1 MNQMFEKYAAFIVRR
16 RRWVIFAI
24 LLMTGFLGSR
34 LMNLQVDMDQD
45 TWVPQ
50 SHPFVKT
57 TKSLEKMFGGRE
69 IIMIGVA
76 PKDGDI
82 FQPEVLAR
90 IDRIQTEIENM
101 PEAIR
106 HNVISLAAN
115 KVKDI
120 KGSAEGLEVQEM
132 MASVPRSDAEMAALR
147 ERVKRN
153 TIYTNSLVSP
163 DYKAAAVIADF
174 KLDYTKPSYE
184 PLMKKIDAILERERS
199 AGVAVYR
206 AGLPVDFGSFEHN
219 MMQMPMFFGV
229 ALLIIMAIQYYSFR
243 SFQGM
248 LLPIV
253 TALMSVVWALGFMG
267 LMGVHMDGLN
277 TTTPILIMAVA
288 AGHSIQI
295 LKRYYED
302 YHQLRVAEPLSDRKW
317 LSQRAV
323 AACIGHVGPIVGT
336 ASVIAII
343 TFYTLTQSEV
353 SASSHF
359 GFFAGSGVLATLIL
373 EMTLIPALRA
383 SLPAP
388 KVRETESEQKSGALD
403 RGLNALAR
411 GLSGGKAPAILAAGI
426 ALVAV
431 VGSGVMFI
439 NVDNSLKNFSRPD
452 SLVRTDDAAMNKL
465 FGGTNTVFF
474 LVEGLNEDT
483 IKDPKVL
490 KGMDTLQTF
499 LQTQPHVGKAMS
511 IVDIVKRLNMS
522 MHGDDPTYNTIPD
535 DPKLVGQYL
544 FMYSMS
550 GGPQDFSSYVDAGYK
565 RAAMWVFVK
574 TDSTTYAT
582 QLHDKVQ
589 AIIANNFPPGVSV
602 RMGGSLAQTVAGNEA
617 LTQDKGN
624 SVWQMIAVV
633 FILSSLALRSFVG
646 GVFVT
651 LPLAIVVFANFG
663 VMGWLGIPLDMG
675 TMTTAAMA
683 IGIGADYELY
693 LLFRFKEELARTS
706 DSFEATRKSL
716 VTSGK
721 AVIYVALSIAAGY
734 SFLLTSGFAFY
745 TRLAV
750 MVIAT
755 MIVSGFVAVIFLRAM
770 TMVFKPNFIYGT
782 ARKAQG
788 MPAAAAQLEKQV

>member
-1 MNQMFEKYAAFIVRR
+1 MNTFFEKYARFIVQE
-16 RRWVIFAI
+16 RRWVILAI

-57 TKSLEKMFGGRE
+57 TKTLEKMFGGRE
-69 IIMIGVA
+69 IVMIGIA
-76 PKDGDI
+76 PKNGDI
-82 FQPEVLAR
+82 YQPEVLAR
-90 IDRIQTEIENM
+90 VARIQHEIENM

-120 KGSAEGLEVQEM
+120 KGSADGLEVQPM
-132 MASVPRSDAEMAALR
+132 MAQVPSSPEEIAALR
-147 ERVKRN
+147 ERVTRN
-153 TIYTNSLVSP
+153 AIYTNSLVSP
-163 DYKAAAVIADF
+163 DGRATAILADF
-174 KLDYTKPSYE
+174 KLDYSKPSYE
-184 PLMKKIDAILERERS
+184 PLMAKIRAIMDRERTGDI
-199 AGVAVYR
+199 AIYA

-229 ALLIIMAIQYYSFR
+229 ALLIIMLIQYYSFR

-253 TALMSVVWALGFMG
+253 TALLSVIWALGFMG

-288 AGHSIQI
+288 AGHSVQI

-302 YHQLRVAEPLSDRKW
+302 FQRLRTLEPHSDRKW

-323 AACIGHVGPIVGT
+323 VDCMGHVGPIVGT

-388 KVRETESEQKSGALD
+388 KVKETAARKASLLDRMLGALAH
-403 RGLNALAR
+403 GLA
-411 GLSGGKAPAILAAGI
+411 GGRAGWILAAG
-426 ALVAV
+426 VAV
-431 VGSGVMFI
+431 VALLGAGVAFI

-452 SLVRTDDAAMNKL
+452 SLVRQDDAALNGL

-474 LVEGLNEDT
+474 LVEGLQADA

-490 KGMDTLQTF
+490 KAIDELQNFVTA
-499 LQTQPHVGKAMS
+499 QPHVGKAMS
-511 IVDIVKRLNMS
+511 IVDIVKRLNGA
-522 MHGDDPTYNTIPD
+522 MHGDDPAYFRIPD
-535 DPKLVGQYL
+535 DQKLVAQYL
-544 FMYSMS
+544 FMYSLS
-550 GGPQDFSSYVDAGYK
+550 GGPKDFSSYIDGDYK

-574 TDSTTYAT
+574 TDSTSYAT
-582 QLHDKVQ
+582 ELHERAQALIKDK
-589 AIIANNFPPGVSV
+589 FPPGVTV
-602 RMGGSLAQTVAGNEA
+602 RMGGSLAQTVAGNNA
-617 LTQDKGN
+617 LTEDKWM
-624 SVWQMIAVV
+624 SVWQMVAVV
-633 FILSSLALRSFVG
+633 FVLSSLALRSLVG

-651 LPLAIVVFANFG
+651 LPLTIVVFANFG

-693 LLFRFKEELARTS
+693 LLFRFKEELSRTH
-706 DSFEATRKSL
+706 DSYEATYRSL

-755 MIVSGFVAVIFLRAM
+755 MIVSGFVAVIFLRAL
-770 TMVFKPNFIYGT
+770 TMVFKPRFIYG
-782 ARKAQG
+782 AHNER
-788 MPAAAAQLEKQV
+788 AAAGAAIGLEKRA

>member
-1 MNQMFEKYAAFIVRR
+1 MNKLFENYAAFIVAR
-16 RRWVIFAI
+16 RRWVIAAI
-24 LLMTGFLGSR
+24 IIMTGLLGSR

-57 TKSLEKMFGGRE
+57 TKALEKMFGGRE
-69 IIMIGVA
+69 IIMIGIA

-90 IDRIQTEIENM
+90 VDRIQREIENM

-120 KGSAEGLEVQEM
+120 KGDAEGLAVQPM
-132 MASVPRSDAEMAALR
+132 MAAVPSTHAQMAELKA
-147 ERVKRN
+147 RVQRN
-153 TIYTNSLVSP
+153 AIYTNSLVSP

-199 AGVAVYR
+199 AGIAVYR

-219 MMQMPMFFGV
+219 MMQMPMYFGV
-229 ALLIIMAIQYYSFR
+229 ALLIIMAIQYFSFR

-302 YHQLRVAEPLSDRKW
+302 FNQLRAAEPLSDRKW

-323 AACIGHVGPIVGT
+323 VACMGHVGPIVGT

-343 TFYTLTQSEV
+343 TFYTLTRSEV

-388 KVRETESEQKSGALD
+388 KLRETESEQKTGILD
-403 RGLNALAR
+403 RMLGALAR
-411 GLSGGKAPAILAAGI
+411 GLSGGSAGAILAAGI

-431 VGSGVMFI
+431 IGAGVMFI

-452 SLVRTDDAAMNKL
+452 SLVRTDDDAMNKL

-474 LVEGLNEDT
+474 LVEGLNDDT

-490 KGMDTLQTF
+490 KGMEALQDY
-499 LQTQPHVGKAMS
+499 LVTQPHVGKAMS

-522 MHGDDPTYNTIPD
+522 MHGDDPAFNTIPD
-535 DPKLVGQYL
+535 DPKLVAQYL
-544 FMYSMS
+544 FMYSLS
-550 GGPQDFSSYVDAGYK
+550 GGPQDFSSYVDTGYK

-582 QLHDKVQ
+582 ELHGKVQ
-589 AIIANNFPPGVSV
+589 AIIADKFPPTVTV

-617 LTQDKGN
+617 LTKDKWG
-624 SVWQMIAVV
+624 SVWQMMAVV
-633 FILSSLALRSFVG
+633 FILSSLALRSLIG
-646 GVFVT
+646 GIFVT

-706 DSFEATRKSL
+706 NSYEATRKSL

-755 MIVSGFVAVIFLRAM
+755 MMVSGFVAVIFLRAM
-770 TMVFKPNFIYGT
+770 TMVFKPKFIYGS
-782 ARKAQG
+782 ASR
-788 MPAAAAQLEKQV
+788 PDSVPSNVVQLEKQA

>member
-1 MNQMFEKYAAFIVRR
+1 MNKFFERYASFIVRR
-16 RRWVIFAI
+16 RYWVMLAV

-34 LMNLQVDMDQD
+34 LMSLQIDMDQD

-57 TKSLEKMFGGRE
+57 TKALEKMFGGRE
-69 IIMIGVA
+69 IVVIGIA
-76 PKDGDI
+76 PKNGDI
-82 FQPEVLAR
+82 YQPEVLAR
-90 IDRIQTEIENM
+90 IDRIQREIENL

-120 KGSAEGLEVQEM
+120 EGTADGLQVQPIMAAVPTNAE
-132 MASVPRSDAEMAALR
+132 EMAALKL
-147 ERVKRN
+147 RVQRN
-153 TIYTNSLVSP
+153 TIYANSLVSP
-163 DYKAAAVIADF
+163 DHRATAVIADF
-174 KLDYTKPSYE
+174 KLDYSKPNYE
-184 PLMKKIDAILERERS
+184 PLMAKIRAIMDKERTPEIDLY
-199 AGVAVYR
+199 A
-206 AGLPVDFGSFEHN
+206 AGLPVDFGWFEHN
-219 MMQMPMFFGV
+219 MMQMPMFFGA
-229 ALLIIMAIQYYSFR
+229 ALLIIMAIQYLSFR

-248 LLPIV
+248 ALPIV
-253 TALMSVVWALGFMG
+253 TALLSVIWALGLMG
-267 LMGVHMDGLN
+267 LSGVHMDGLN

-302 YHQLRVAEPLSDRKW
+302 FHRLRTAEPLSDPKW

-323 AACIGHVGPIVGT
+323 VECIGHVGPIVGT
-336 ASVIAII
+336 ASLIAII
-343 TFYTLTQSEV
+343 TFYTLTRSEV

-383 SLPAP
+383 TLPAP
-388 KVRETESEQKSGALD
+388 KVRETDAEQKSGVLD
-403 RGLNALAR
+403 RMLGALAR
-411 GLSGGKAPAILAAGI
+411 GLSGGRAPLILMGGVVLVGVIGAGTLRI
-426 ALVAV
+426 D
-431 VGSGVMFI
+431 
-439 NVDNSLKNFSRPD
+439 VDNSLKNFSRPD
-452 SLVRTDDAAMNKL
+452 SLVRKDDAALNGM

-474 LVEGLNEDT
+474 LIEGVDEDT

-490 KGMDTLQTF
+490 KGMEILQNH
-499 LQTQPHVGKAMS
+499 LVSQPHVGKAMS
-511 IVDIVKRLNMS
+511 IVDIVKRMNMA
-522 MHGDDPTYNTIPD
+522 MHGDDPRYDAVPD
-535 DPKLVGQYL
+535 DKKLIAQYL
-544 FMYSMS
+544 FMYSLS
-550 GGPQDFSSYVDAGYK
+550 GGPKDFSSYVDNSYK

-574 TDSTTYAT
+574 TDSTSYAT
-582 QLHDKVQ
+582 TLHQNVQ
-589 AIIANNFPPGVSV
+589 KIIAEHFPSNVTV

-617 LTQDKGN
+617 LTRDKSD

-633 FILSSLALRSFVG
+633 FVLSSLALRSLVG
-646 GVFVT
+646 GIFVT
-651 LPLAIVVFANFG
+651 LPLGIVVFANFG

-693 LLFRFKEELARTS
+693 LLFRFKEELARTNNS
-706 DSFEATRKSL
+706 HQATYRSL
-716 VTSGK
+716 LTSGK

-734 SFLLTSGFAFY
+734 AIMLSSGFAFY

-770 TMVFKPNFIYGT
+770 TMVFKPSFIYGRHQ
-782 ARKAQG
+782 ASAG
-788 MPAAAAQLEKQV
+788 AAPQMEGQR

>member
-1 MNQMFEKYAAFIVRR
+1 MNTLFEKYTSFIVKR
-16 RRWVIFAI
+16 RRWVILAI
-24 LLMTGFLGSR
+24 LLITGFLGSR

-57 TKSLEKMFGGRE
+57 TKELQKMFGGRE
-69 IIMIGVA
+69 IVMIGIA
-76 PKDGDI
+76 PKNGDI

-90 IDRIQTEIENM
+90 VDRIQREIENM

-120 KGSAEGLEVQEM
+120 KGTTDGLEVQPM
-132 MASVPRSDAEMAALR
+132 MARVPTTPAEMDALR
-147 ERVKRN
+147 VRVARN
-153 TIYTNSLVSP
+153 QIYSNSLVSP
-163 DYKAAAVIADF
+163 DYRAAAVIADF
-174 KLDYTKPSYE
+174 KLDYSKPSYE
-184 PLMKKIDAILERERS
+184 PLMTKIRAILDRERTPEI
-199 AGVAVYR
+199 AVYV

-219 MMQMPMFFGV
+219 MMQMPIFFGV
-229 ALLIIMAIQYYSFR
+229 AMLIIMLIQYFSFR

-253 TALMSVVWALGFMG
+253 TAMLSVVWALGFMG
-267 LMGVHMDGLN
+267 LSGVHMDGLN

-302 YHQLRVAEPLSDRKW
+302 FHRLRTLEPHADKKW

-323 AACIGHVGPIVGT
+323 VECMGHVGPIVGT
-336 ASVIAII
+336 ASLIAII
-343 TFYTLTQSEV
+343 TFYTLTHSEV

-388 KVRETESEQKSGALD
+388 KLRETNSEQMKGPLD
-403 RGLNALAR
+403 KMLGALAR
-411 GLSGGKAPAILAAGI
+411 GLAGGRAPMILAAGVL
-426 ALVAV
+426 LVAAI
-431 VGSGVMFI
+431 GSGAFRI

-452 SLVRTDDAAMNKL
+452 SLVRTDDKALNNL

-474 LVEGLNEDT
+474 LVEGLDADA
-483 IKDPKVL
+483 IKDPKIL
-490 KGMDTLQTF
+490 KGMDVLQNY
-499 LQTQPHVGKAMS
+499 LATQPNVGKVMS
-511 IVDIVKRLNMS
+511 IVDIVKRLNQS
-522 MHGDDPTYNTIPD
+522 MHGDDPAFNVVPND
-535 DPKLVGQYL
+535 QKLIAQYL
-544 FMYSMS
+544 FMYSLS
-550 GGPQDFSSYVDAGYK
+550 GGPQDFSSYVDNDYK

-582 QLHDKVQ
+582 QLHENVQ
-589 AIIANNFPPGVSV
+589 SIIKANFPPGVSV
-602 RMGGSLAQTVAGNEA
+602 RMGGSLAQTVAGNHA
-617 LTQDKGN
+617 LTQDKSN
-624 SVWQMIAVV
+624 NVFQMIAVV
-633 FILSSLALRSFVG
+633 FILSSLVLRSLVG

-651 LPLAIVVFANFG
+651 LPLMIVVFANFG

-693 LLFRFKEELARTS
+693 LLFRFKEELSRTN
-706 DSFEATRKSL
+706 DSYTATYKSL

-721 AVIYVALSIAAGY
+721 AVIYVALSVAAGY

-770 TMVFKPNFIYGT
+770 TMVFKPNFIYGN
-782 ARKAQG
+782 
-788 MPAAAAQLEKQV
+788 KQKWTTLAVNALQKE

>member
-1 MNQMFEKYAAFIVRR
+1 MHTFFEKYASFIVLR

-57 TKSLEKMFGGRE
+57 TKALEKMFGGRE
-69 IIMIGVA
+69 IVMIGIA
-76 PKDGDI
+76 PKKGDI
-82 FQPEVLAR
+82 YQPEVLAR
-90 IDRIQTEIENM
+90 IDRIQHEIENM

-120 KGSAEGLEVQEM
+120 EGNADGLAVQPMMAKVPETAQEM
-132 MASVPRSDAEMAALR
+132 TALR
-147 ERVKRN
+147 ERVDRN
-153 TIYTNSLVSP
+153 KIYTNSLVSP
-163 DYKAAAVIADF
+163 NHRAAAVIADF
-174 KLDYTKPSYE
+174 KLDYSKPSYE
-184 PLMKKIDAILERERS
+184 PLMVKIHAIMDRERT
-199 AGVAVYR
+199 ADIELYT

-229 ALLIIMAIQYYSFR
+229 ALLIIMAIQYLSFR

-253 TALMSVVWALGFMG
+253 TALLSVVWALGLMG
-267 LMGVHMDGLN
+267 LAGVHMDGLN

-302 YHQLRVAEPLSDRKW
+302 FQRLRALEPLADAKW

-323 AACIGHVGPIVGT
+323 VECMRHVGPIVGT
-336 ASVIAII
+336 ASLIAII
-343 TFYTLTQSEV
+343 TFYTLTHSEV

-383 SLPAP
+383 TLPAP
-388 KVRETESEQKSGALD
+388 KLRETDAEKKNALLD
-403 RGLNALAR
+403 RMLGTLAR
-411 GLSGGKAPAILAAGI
+411 GLSGGRAPAILMGGVVVVCIVAAGV
-426 ALVAV
+426 LR
-431 VGSGVMFI
+431 I

-452 SLVRTDDAAMNKL
+452 SVIRKDDAALNQL

-474 LVEGLNEDT
+474 LVEGVDEDT
-483 IKDPKVL
+483 IKDPAVL
-490 KGMDTLQTF
+490 KGMDKLQTY
-499 LQTQPHVGKAMS
+499 LQSQPHVGKAMS
-511 IVDIVKRLNMS
+511 IVDIVKRLNQA
-522 MHGDDPTYNTIPD
+522 MHGDDAAYHVIPD
-535 DPKLVGQYL
+535 DPKLIAQYL
-544 FMYSMS
+544 FMYSLS
-550 GGPQDFSSYVDAGYK
+550 GGPQDFSSYVDNGYR

-582 QLHDKVQ
+582 ELHDRVQ
-589 AIIANNFPPGVSV
+589 TIIADSFPANVTV
-602 RMGGSLAQTVAGNEA
+602 RMGGSLAQTVAGNQA
-617 LTQDKGN
+617 LTHDKSN

-633 FILSSLALRSFVG
+633 FILSSLALRSLIG
-646 GVFVT
+646 GIFVT
-651 LPLAIVVFANFG
+651 LPLGIVVVANFG

-693 LLFRFKEELARTS
+693 LLFRFKEELARS
-706 DSFEATRKSL
+706 KDSAVATHRSL

-721 AVIYVALSIAAGY
+721 AVIYVAISIAAGY
-734 SFLLTSGFAFY
+734 AFLLTSGFAFY

-755 MIVSGFVAVIFLRAM
+755 MMVSAFVAVIFLRAM
-770 TMVFKPNFIYGT
+770 TMVFKPKFIYGRQNAPTRAT
-782 ARKAQG
+782 AA
-788 MPAAAAQLEKQV
+788 PHLESQT

>member
-1 MNQMFEKYAAFIVRR
+1 MNKFFENYASFIVRK

-24 LLMTGFLGSR
+24 LLVTGLLGSR

-57 TKSLEKMFGGRE
+57 TKALEKMFGGRE
-69 IIMIGVA
+69 IVMIGIA
-76 PKDGDI
+76 PTQGDI

-90 IDRIQTEIENM
+90 IDRIQHEIENM

-120 KGSAEGLEVQEM
+120 KGDAEGLAVQPM
-132 MASVPRSDAEMAALR
+132 MEQVPSNPVEMAALKA
-147 ERVKRN
+147 RVQRN
-153 TIYTNSLVSP
+153 AIYTNSLVSP

-184 PLMKKIDAILERERS
+184 PLMKKIDAILERERTS
-199 AGVAVYR
+199 GIHLYR

-219 MMQMPMFFGV
+219 MMQIPMFFGV

-253 TALMSVVWALGFMG
+253 TALLSVLWALGFMG

-302 YHQLRVAEPLSDRKW
+302 YAQLRFDEPLSDRKW

-323 AACIGHVGPIVGT
+323 VACMGHVGPIVGT

-343 TFYTLTQSEV
+343 TFYTLTRSEV

-388 KVRETESEQKSGALD
+388 KVRETESESRTGFLD
-403 RGLNALAR
+403 RMLGALAR
-411 GLSGGKAPAILAAGI
+411 GLSGGRAPLILAGGV

-431 VGSGVMFI
+431 IGAGVMFI

-452 SLVRTDDAAMNKL
+452 SLVRTDDAAMNRL

-474 LVEGLNEDT
+474 LVEGTSVDA

-490 KGMDTLQTF
+490 KGMDVLQTY

-511 IVDIVKRLNMS
+511 IVDIVKRLNQS
-522 MHGDDPTYNTIPD
+522 MHGDDPAYNTIPD
-535 DPKLVGQYL
+535 DPKLVAQYL
-544 FMYSMS
+544 FMYSLS
-550 GGPQDFSSYVDAGYK
+550 GGPQDFSSYVDSGYQ

-582 QLHDKVQ
+582 ELHENVQ
-589 AIIANNFPPGVSV
+589 KIIAANFPPNVTV
-602 RMGGSLAQTVAGNEA
+602 RMGGSLAQTVAGNQA
-617 LTQDKGN
+617 LTDDKWS
-624 SVWQMIAVV
+624 SVWQMMAVV
-633 FILSSLALRSFVG
+633 FILSSLALRSLVG

-693 LLFRFKEELARTS
+693 LLFRFKEELAKS
-706 DSFEATRKSL
+706 GDSYEATYKSL

-770 TMVFKPNFIYGT
+770 TMVFKPNFIYGQ
-782 ARKAQG
+782 RKPSAL
-788 MPAAAAQLEKQV
+788 PANVVQLEKQL

>member
-1 MNQMFEKYAAFIVRR
+1 MNKFFESYANFIVRK
-16 RRWVIFAI
+16 RRWVIFAV

-57 TKSLEKMFGGRE
+57 TKALEKMFGGRE
-69 IIMIGVA
+69 IVMIGIA
-76 PKDGDI
+76 PKHGDI
-82 FQPEVLAR
+82 YQPEVLAR
-90 IDRIQTEIENM
+90 IDRIQHEIENM

-120 KGSAEGLEVQEM
+120 QGSPDGLAVQPM
-132 MASVPRSDAEMAALR
+132 MASVPATAEEMAALR
-147 ERVKRN
+147 ERVARN
-153 TIYTNSLVSP
+153 KIYANSLVAP
-163 DYKAAAVIADF
+163 DNRAAAVIADF
-174 KLDYTKPSYE
+174 KLDYSKPSYE
-184 PLMKKIDAILERERS
+184 PLMAKIHAIMDRERTDDI
-199 AGVAVYR
+199 ALYT

-229 ALLIIMAIQYYSFR
+229 ALLIIMAIQYFSFR

-248 LLPIV
+248 LLPIL
-253 TALMSVVWALGFMG
+253 TALMSVVWALGLMG
-267 LMGVHMDGLN
+267 LSGVHMDGLN

-302 YHQLRVAEPLSDRKW
+302 FHRLRTLEPLSDRKW

-323 AACIGHVGPIVGT
+323 VECMGHVGPIVGT
-336 ASVIAII
+336 ASLIAII
-343 TFYTLTQSEV
+343 TFYTLTHSEV

-383 SLPAP
+383 TLPAP
-388 KVRETESEQKSGALD
+388 KLKETDSEQKTGPLD
-403 RGLNALAR
+403 RMLGALAR
-411 GLSGGKAPAILAAGI
+411 GLSGGRAPLILAAGVL
-426 ALVAV
+426 LV
-431 VGSGVMFI
+431 GVIGAGVLRI

-452 SLVRTDDAAMNKL
+452 SLVRTDDAALNQL

-474 LVEGLNEDT
+474 LVEGVNEDT
-483 IKDPKVL
+483 IKDPAVL
-490 KGMDTLQTF
+490 KGMDKLQTY
-499 LQTQPHVGKAMS
+499 LLSQPHVGKAMS
-511 IVDIVKRLNMS
+511 LVDIVKRLNQA
-522 MHGDDPTYNTIPD
+522 MHGDDPAFHVIPD
-535 DPKLVGQYL
+535 DPKLIAQYL
-544 FMYSMS
+544 FMYSLS
-550 GGPQDFSSYVDAGYK
+550 GGPQDFSSYVDNGYR

-574 TDSTTYAT
+574 TDSTTYASE
-582 QLHDKVQ
+582 LHANVQ
-589 AIIANNFPPGVSV
+589 AVIADSFPAGVTV

-617 LTQDKGN
+617 LTHDKSN

-633 FILSSLALRSFVG
+633 FILSSLALRSLIG
-646 GVFVT
+646 GIFVT

-693 LLFRFKEELARTS
+693 LLFRFKEELNRSNDAYT
-706 DSFEATRKSL
+706 ATYRSL

-755 MIVSGFVAVIFLRAM
+755 MMVSGFVAVIFLRAM
-770 TMVFKPNFIYGT
+770 TMVFKPNFIYGRRQPVAPPT
-782 ARKAQG
+782 AAS
-788 MPAAAAQLEKQV
+788 QLEGQA

>member
-1 MNQMFEKYAAFIVRR
+1 MNQLFEKYAAFIVRK
-16 RRWVIFAI
+16 RRWVIFAV

-57 TKSLEKMFGGRE
+57 TKALEKMFGGRE
-69 IIMIGVA
+69 IVMIGIA
-76 PKDGDI
+76 PKTGDI
-82 FQPEVLAR
+82 YQPEVLAR
-90 IDRIQTEIENM
+90 IDRIQREIENM

-120 KGSAEGLEVQEM
+120 KGTAEGMAVQPM
-132 MASVPRSDAEMAALR
+132 MAQVPATPEEMDALKA
-147 ERVKRN
+147 RVQRN
-153 TIYTNSLVSP
+153 QIYTNSLVSP
-163 DYKAAAVIADF
+163 DHRAAAVIADF
-174 KLDYTKPSYE
+174 KLDYSKPSYE
-184 PLMKKIDAILERERS
+184 PLMKKIHAIMDRERTPEI
-199 AGVAVYR
+199 ALYT

-253 TALMSVVWALGFMG
+253 TALLSVVWALGMMG
-267 LMGVHMDGLN
+267 LFGVHMDGLN

-302 YHQLRVAEPLSDRKW
+302 FHRLRMLEPLSDRKW

-323 AACIGHVGPIVGT
+323 IECMGHVGPIVGT
-336 ASVIAII
+336 ASLIAII
-343 TFYTLTQSEV
+343 TFYTLTHSEV

-359 GFFAGSGVLATLIL
+359 GFFAGSGVLATLVL

-383 SLPAP
+383 TLPAP
-388 KVRETESEQKSGALD
+388 KLRETESEQKAGALD
-403 RGLNALAR
+403 RMLGALAR
-411 GLSGGKAPAILAAGI
+411 GLSGGRAPAILAAGV

-431 VGSGVMFI
+431 IGAGVMFI

-452 SLVRTDDAAMNKL
+452 SLVRTDDAMLNRL

-474 LVEGLNEDT
+474 LVEGLDQDT

-490 KGMDTLQTF
+490 KGMDVLQTY
-499 LQTQPHVGKAMS
+499 LLTQPHVGKAMS
-511 IVDIVKRLNMS
+511 IVDIVKRLNQS
-522 MHGDDPTYNTIPD
+522 MHGDDPSYNMIPD
-535 DPKLVGQYL
+535 DPKLISQYL
-544 FMYSMS
+544 FLYSMS
-550 GGPQDFSSYVDAGYK
+550 GGPQDFSSYVDNRYQ

-574 TDSTTYAT
+574 TDSTTYAST
-582 QLHDKVQ
+582 LHQNVQ
-589 AIIANNFPPGVSV
+589 AIIKDNFPANVTV

-617 LTQDKGN
+617 LTKDKSN

-633 FILSSLALRSFVG
+633 FVLSSLALRSFIG
-646 GVFVT
+646 GIFVT

-693 LLFRFKEELARTS
+693 LLFRFKEELSRTH
-706 DSFEATRKSL
+706 DSYQATYRSL

-721 AVIYVALSIAAGY
+721 AVIYVAISIAAGY
-734 SFLLTSGFAFY
+734 AFLLTSGFAFY

-755 MIVSGFVAVIFLRAM
+755 MMVSGFVAVIFLRAM
-770 TMVFKPNFIYGT
+770 TMVFKPNFIYGS
-782 ARKAQG
+782 RKVHEQASPVTQ
-788 MPAAAAQLEKQV
+788 MENQL